1 LELNQKM
8 GPWTAN
14 ISAIHVLRQSRVA
27 ELETATPGYTLVN
40 IDASYRIRKTKSGA
54 LNFFLQ
60 GKNLLNEEMRVHT
73 SFLKD
78 FAPLAGRALVAGL
91 RGNF

>member
-1 LELNQKM
+1 M
-8 GPWTAN
+8 GPLTTN
-14 ISAIHVLRQSRVA
+14 ITAIHVMHQSRVG
-27 ELETATPGYTLVN
+27 EFETATPGYTLVN
-40 IDASYRIRKTKSGA
+40 IDASYRIWKTKSGA

>member
-1 LELNQKM
+1 
-8 GPWTAN
+8 
-14 ISAIHVLRQSRVA
+14 
-27 ELETATPGYTLVN
+27 
-40 IDASYRIRKTKSGA
+40 

-60 GKNLLNEEMRVHT
+60 GKNLLDEEMRVHT

>member
-1 LELNQKM
+1 M

-14 ISAIHVLRQSRVA
+14 ISAVHVMRQSRVA
-27 ELETATPGYTLVN
+27 ELETVTRGYTLLN
-40 IDASYRIRKTKSGA
+40 IDASYLIRKTKGGGIK
-54 LNFFLQ
+54 FFLQ

-91 RGNF
+91 RGDF